1 MPNWCRNVLVVSG
14 AEKDVMEFDRQFHGI
29 PQVYPGDKKP
39 NKKQYTF
46 SALRPIPLV
55 VLQKGYWDPS
65 EEGYR
70 KWKEFCN
77 KYDKADIFY
86 VASLPDEE
94 FPNGYEW
101 QCAKWGTKW
110 DLVDDEDV
118 NVKVEKD
125 NTGNSR
131 IIYTFDTAWS
141 PVAPLVA
148 YIEKKYQNLKF
159 ELEFIEDCGGFFG
172 YYKDGKYVEY
182 TMEEVT
188 QNPELLK
195 HFEHIQNYLLELLE
209 QAGE

>member
-1 MPNWCRNVLVVSG
+1 MPNWCRNVLVVYG
-14 AEKDVMEFDRQFHGI
+14 KEEDVMEFDRQFHGI
-29 PQVYPGDKKP
+29 PQVYPGYKKP
-39 NKKQYTF
+39 SKKQYTF

-125 NTGNSR
+125 NAGNSR

-141 PVAPLVA
+141 PVAPLVV
-148 YIEKKYQNLKF
+148 YIEKKYPNLKF
-159 ELEFIEDCGGFFG
+159 ELEFAEDCGGFFG
-172 YYKDGKYVEY
+172 YYRNGGYAEYVFEDLK
-182 TMEEVT
+182 
-188 QNPELLK
+188 QKPELLNDFK
-195 HFEHIQNYLLELLE
+195 YIRIQDCL
-209 QAGE
+209 

>member
-29 PQVYPGDKKP
+29 TQVYPGDKKP

-94 FPNGYEW
+94 FPNGYE
-101 QCAKWGTKW
+101 A
-110 DLVDDEDV
+110 
-118 NVKVEKD
+118 
-125 NTGNSR
+125 GNSR

-141 PVAPLVA
+141 PVAPLVV
-148 YIEKKYQNLKF
+148 YIEKKYPNLKF
-159 ELEFIEDCGGFFG
+159 ELEFVEDCGGFFG
-172 YYKDGKYVEY
+172 YYRNGGYAEYVFEDLK
-182 TMEEVT
+182 
-188 QNPELLK
+188 QKPELLNDFK
-195 HFEHIQNYLLELLE
+195 YIRIQDCL
-209 QAGE
+209 